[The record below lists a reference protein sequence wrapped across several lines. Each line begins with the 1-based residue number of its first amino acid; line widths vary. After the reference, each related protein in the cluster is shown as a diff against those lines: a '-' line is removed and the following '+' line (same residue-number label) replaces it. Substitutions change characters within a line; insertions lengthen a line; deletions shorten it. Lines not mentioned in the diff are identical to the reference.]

1 MRLSSRA
8 ICLTRYLQKKN
19 TVVPCILCVKQ
30 LNNIQLS
37 PQLYLLVKLNLAN
50 WLWSDKNK
58 GLVGISSSSGN
69 FPTKPLQHTSCQSN
83 EELYQARV
91 KGGRIAQKG
100 FLVRHCGDIEWDPGM
115 CDTSEDNSRRTA
127 LANTTIPPTN
137 QPTKQPTNQYRIQG
151 EKCQMQLWRKVCW
164 LSVSLICVT
173 SKTQEE
179 VAMEP
184 CNSDACIIVQRLL
197 QKIQNTKYKTHNKC
211 KI

>member
-8 ICLTRYLQKKN
+8 ICLTRYHQKTN
-19 TVVPCILCVKQ
+19 TVVPCILCFKQ

-91 KGGRIAQKG
+91 REGGWFAQKG
-100 FLVRHCGDIEWDPGM
+100 FLVIHCGDIEWDPGM
-115 CDTSEDNSRRTA
+115 CDTSEDNNRRTA
-127 LANTTIPPTN
+127 LAKTTN
-137 QPTKQPTNQYRIQG
+137 QLHNQPRRRV
-151 EKCQMQLWRKVCW
+151 L
-164 LSVSLICVT
+164 
-173 SKTQEE
+173 
-179 VAMEP
+179 
-184 CNSDACIIVQRLL
+184 
-197 QKIQNTKYKTHNKC
+197 
-211 KI
+211 

>member
-100 FLVRHCGDIEWDPGM
+100 FLVRHRGDIKWDPGR

-127 LANTTIPPTN
+127 LAKTTNQSHN
-137 QPTKQPTNQYRIQG
+137 QPTKQPNNQPNNQYRIQY
-151 EKCQMQLWRKVCW
+151 EKCQMQLWRQGCW
-164 LSVSLICVT
+164 LSVSLIWVT

-184 CNSDACIIVQRLL
+184 RNSDACIIVQRLL
-197 QKIQNTKYKTHNKC
+197 QKI
-211 KI
+211 